1 MRMRLIAGV
10 AVAMAVGAGAA
21 WADMPDVPPYQPP
34 LEGAVENSFV
44 AGTKILTDN
53 GFVNIEDLQ
62 NGDVVVSW
70 DADAER
76 QVSAQIS
83 GVNSRTE
90 RSIYEMGIGGQ
101 VIQLTRD
108 HPFLTTRGWKRVI
121 ETSIGATIIGYDGA
135 EYRIETCRTRRG
147 EYTVYN
153 FEVDITGTY
162 FVSDLRLLAH

>member
-1 MRMRLIAGV
+1 MRMRLIAGA
-10 AVAMAVGAGAA
+10 AVATAVGAAAA
-21 WADMPDVPPYQPP
+21 WAEMPDVPPYQSP
-34 LEGAVENSFV
+34 LEGPADNSFV

-76 QVSAQIS
+76 LVSQKINS
-83 GVNSRTE
+83 VNSRTE
-90 RSIYEMGIGGQ
+90 PAIYEMGIGGQ
-101 VIQLTRD
+101 VIQMTRD
-108 HPFLTTRGWKRVI
+108 HPFLTTNGWKRVV
-121 ETSIGATIIGYDGA
+121 ETSIGNTIIGYDGA
-135 EYRIETCRTRRG
+135 EYRIETCRLRMG
-147 EYTVYN
+147 SHTVYN